1 MIDFSYW
8 IMFLPHKKN
17 KNLFCVKNRVSC
29 PWDHPLNHLLFKC
42 YHLNTML
49 VGGLEHSFFP
59 NSWDDDPIWLSYFS
73 EGLKPPTSM
82 FQCVVFLSL
91 VVLLVWVNQGKM
103 ERELMMFV
111 CFFAVK
117 SSLPPAWSL
126 QHHSRRRPHTSA
138 PPLHELGNASLG
150 TGHGA
155 SGSLGAVKLLV
166 GYGSTLKTWETIDL
180 RQFLV
185 LMMQWLGYPIWTHC
199 QWKHGH
205 FTTMV
210 IILRRQWMGWSDG
223 GKPCPHRRSSPAD
236 SSSSG
241 SWFRTNWPGENQQ
254 STTENWKPETYWKLT
269 GNHWTIDN
277 SPKKYPPLILILWKW
292 PKIPPPPKKNG
303 SSCHR
308 PDEAS
313 QISWQ
318 TAGAALLPGPLDSG
332 WPAFVSPWAWWCARD
347 LRQIGWT
354 MWENP

>member
-1 MIDFSYW
+1 MCGFSKSSRLAS
-8 IMFLPHKKN
+8 MSKPGKDRKG
-17 KNLFCVKNRVSC
+17 V
-29 PWDHPLNHLLFKC
+29 
-42 YHLNTML
+42 
-49 VGGLEHSFFP
+49 
-59 NSWDDDPIWLSYFS
+59 DD
-73 EGLKPPTSM
+73 
-82 FQCVVFLSL
+82 
-91 VVLLVWVNQGKM
+91 
-103 ERELMMFV
+103 V
-111 CFFAVK
+111 CLFFAVK

-277 SPKKYPPLILILWKW
+277 SPQKYPPIILILWKW
-292 PKIPPPPKKNG
+292 PKIPPPQRKTTPAAIALTRHLRSPGRQLAPRCCLDHWTLGDRLLYLLEPDDAPGICGRLGEPCGKT
-303 SSCHR
+303 HR
-308 PDEAS
+308 KTTGEDGEAGIGKTWNTELNKR
-313 QISWQ
+313 QLQ
-318 TAGAALLPGPLDSG
+318 QQENRVNPG
-332 WPAFVSPWAWWCARD
+332 FVKHQCASVT
-347 LRQIGWT
+347 GG
-354 MWENP
+354 